1 MNSTDLQSTAQALVA
16 PGKGILAADESTPTI
31 AKRFNSI
38 DLPSTEDNR
47 RAYREMLF
55 TTSELGDFISGVI
68 LYDETIRQK
77 ASDGTP
83 LVEVLQRQ
91 GIIAGIKVDKGAKA
105 LAGFPG
111 EKVTE
116 GLDGL
121 RERFAEYRELGAG
134 FSKWRAVIKIGEQI
148 PTSGG
153 IEANAHALARFAG
166 LS

>member
-1 MNSTDLQSTAQALVA
+1 D
-16 PGKGILAADESTPTI
+16 
-31 AKRFNSI
+31 
-38 DLPSTEDNR
+38 
-47 RAYREMLF
+47 
-55 TTSELGDFISGVI
+55 
-68 LYDETIRQK
+68 
-77 ASDGTP
+77 
-83 LVEVLQRQ
+83 
-91 GIIAGIKVDKGAKA
+91 DKGAKA
-105 LAGFPG
+105 LAELLG

-166 LS
+166 LSQEAGLVPIVEPEVLMDGDHTIEFCEQVTERVLQAVFCQLFQHHIAL